1 MLAGAA
7 EVMANARRL
16 KHLFGGAMRQAGIV
30 AAAGIYALD
39 HHVERLAD
47 DHARA
52 RRLRRA
58 SPRRAC
64 RSISTRSRRTS
75 SRSTSAPLSKAEAMT
90 RLAEQ
95 GVGLSATIH
104 PTILRAVTHLDVS
117 DEDIERALD
126 AIPRALGARV
136 RA

>member
-1 MLAGAA
+1 
-7 EVMANARRL
+7 MANARRL

-39 HHVERLAD
+39 NHVDRLAE

-52 RRLRRA
+52 KRLA
-58 SPRRAC
+58 LALAEAGLAVDPDAVETNFVQ
-64 RSISTRSRRTS
+64 IDV
-75 SRSTSAPLSKAEAMT
+75 APLSKEEAMT

-104 PTILRAVTHLDVS
+104 PTILRAVTHLDIS
-117 DEDIERALD
+117 DEDIDVALD
-126 AIPRALGARV
+126 AVPRALGARV
-136 RA
+136 SA

>member
-1 MLAGAA
+1 MSD
-7 EVMANARRL
+7 ARRL

-30 AAAGIYALD
+30 AAAGLYAFD
-39 HHVERLAD
+39 HNIDRLAQ

-52 RRLRRA
+52 KRLARGLA
-58 SPRRAC
+58 EAGLTVDPDLVE
-64 RSISTRSRRTS
+64 TNFVQVGV
-75 SRSTSAPLSKAEAMT
+75 APLSKEEAMM

-117 DEDIERALD
+117 DEDIDVALD

-136 RA
+136 NA